1 MRPNPT
7 SASPEVDAQRF
18 PSRENLVSTAAIIG
32 QDRGDI
38 LLISAWIWQE
48 EQQISSQGSASLMQP
63 FLRLIGSQQVER
75 SRRVLPS
82 AFRTLKS
89 SLVLNLHVVPPGSNA
104 AAIDVRT
111 ELDTERYLAPQEPGF
126 RHTYATYQDMVGR
139 ARTWVLGLKIR
150 VLRRSVGSSP
160 TAPTGNVPPKEHF
173 FYRRQKA
180 PASSRGFWHKWATLG
195 KRP

>member
-1 MRPNPT
+1 
-7 SASPEVDAQRF
+7 
-18 PSRENLVSTAAIIG
+18 
-32 QDRGDI
+32 

-89 SLVLNLHVVPPGSNA
+89 SLVLNRHVVPPGSNA

-150 VLRRSVGSSP
+150 VLRRSVGR
-160 TAPTGNVPPKEHF
+160 VPPPLLDQDSCKQQS
-173 FYRRQKA
+173 FYTDGGEP
-180 PASSRGFWHKWATLG
+180 PAQVRTLWQQ
-195 KRP
+195 